1 MFSSHAQCCTECE
14 TQTLVNRVNKNIYME
29 KKSVIRLD
37 LLLLK
42 TEFKICD
49 TATIEVS
56 EPYSEYK
63 IVFY

>member
-1 MFSSHAQCCTECE
+1 
-14 TQTLVNRVNKNIYME
+14 ME
-29 KKSVIRLD
+29 RSVTGLD

-49 TATIEVS
+49 TTTVEVS

-63 IVFY
+63 MVFY